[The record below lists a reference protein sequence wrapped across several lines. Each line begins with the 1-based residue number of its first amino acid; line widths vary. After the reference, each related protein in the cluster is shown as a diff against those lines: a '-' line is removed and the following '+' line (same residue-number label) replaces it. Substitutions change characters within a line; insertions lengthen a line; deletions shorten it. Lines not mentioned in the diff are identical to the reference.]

1 MVLITIVSIMVNNGK
16 EPINRRGEN
25 IKAEGGG
32 VTKLSRS
39 MMGWDSVTMWQ
50 KGGRHMSRREPG

>member
-1 MVLITIVSIMVNNGK
+1 MVNNGK